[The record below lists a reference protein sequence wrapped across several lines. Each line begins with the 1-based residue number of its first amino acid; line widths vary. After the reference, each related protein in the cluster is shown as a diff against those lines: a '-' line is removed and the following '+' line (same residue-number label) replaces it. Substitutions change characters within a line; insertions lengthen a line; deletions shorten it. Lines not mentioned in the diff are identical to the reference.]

1 MIYLSLKADS
11 PKKKVAEHIGT
22 SVQNVRNVL
31 SSAREPLI
39 RMYLERYC
47 KIVNNHLS

>member
-1 MIYLSLKADS
+1 MSKSIKAYI
-11 PKKKVAEHIGT
+11 AEFIGT

-39 RMYLERYC
+39 RKYIERY
-47 KIVNNHLS
+47 ITLITNHLNQTTTTL